1 MLLAVATEELTPHAD
16 VPSAG
21 ALVRRVLVLVAVIV
35 VLVLVVST
43 LPGLEDVRA
52 RFGRANPVWL
62 AVTFLCA
69 LGSTVSYV
77 AAVRGTLS
85 RQIAWRPA
93 WNLGMAE
100 QGSNVLLPTGGV
112 GGPALGA
119 LLLRRAGVPIAVAAP
134 RSAALFLLTSGSS
147 FAAIVLA
154 GTLTGVGLLPGGGV
168 GWVGTLLP
176 AGLAAVAILAVA
188 SLAALPVGDGSSAH
202 GRIAVWRHRIA
213 ELLRDG
219 VRKSIELLCTR
230 DPLIIGGCVGYLGF
244 AIASV
249 AAAFQ
254 AFGGGGPP
262 VGVFVLAYTLGQ
274 VGALIPTPG
283 GIGGTEG
290 GMIGMLVLYRTDA
303 GAATAAVLAYR
314 VFQLG
319 LPTIFGLLAFG
330 RIRRRLRDE
339 EQTAEVAAR
348 FERED
353 AAT

>member
-1 MLLAVATEELTPHAD
+1 MLLAVATQELTPSAD
-16 VPSAG
+16 VPSSG
-21 ALVRRVLVLVAVIV
+21 ALVRRVLGLVAVIV
-35 VLVLVVST
+35 VLVLVVGI
-43 LPGLEDVRA
+43 LPGLEDVRQ
-52 RFGRANPVWL
+52 RFGRADPAWL

-134 RSAALFLLTSGSS
+134 RSAALFLLTSATS
-147 FAAIVLA
+147 FAAIIVF
-154 GTLTGVGLLPGGGV
+154 GTLTGSGLLPGDV

-176 AGLAAVAILAVA
+176 AGLAALAILAVA
-188 SLAALPVGDGSSAH
+188 SLGALSVSDGSGSH
-202 GRIAVWRHRIA
+202 GRIAVWRHRVA
-213 ELLRDG
+213 GLLRDG
-219 VRKSIELLCTR
+219 VRKAIELLRTG
-230 DPLIIGGCVGYLGF
+230 DPLIIGGCIGYLGF
-244 AIASV
+244 DIASV
-249 AAAFQ
+249 GAAFQ

-262 VGVFVLAYTLGQ
+262 LGMFVLAYTLGQ

-283 GIGGTEG
+283 GVGGTEG
-290 GMIGMLVLYRTDA
+290 GLIGMFALYGADA
-303 GAATAAVLAYR
+303 GAAAAAVLAYR

-339 EQTAEVAAR
+339 EQTAELAAR
-348 FERED
+348 FERD
-353 AAT
+353 DPPT